1 MINTSKWT
9 VEKFNNDPK
18 EIHDENALF
27 STGNRI
33 SIEQVDTLQWQFY
46 GIAIMPNP
54 QNWGRIANKSANQHK
69 TFRYTNDVY
78 FQAGEYV
85 FTYTCDD
92 GLRFFINNILV
103 NPTPPQHSSW
113 TTGDS
118 RTYTA
123 NYTFLSDNVYK
134 VRVEYFN
141 HGDEGNLIFGWLPK
155 SLLNQPLWTRERF
168 DSSPP
173 TTPDENQLFGNLMK
187 GETTKVMN
195 IDMGAQPSMISWS
208 GIHAVPI
215 PLNRT
220 WRYTNRIPF
229 KAGKYEF
236 TYICG
241 DGLRFYIDDILVK
254 PETPTTDSWIIQDPT
269 MYNVMH
275 NIQTD
280 GLHDIRL
287 EYYNTTVK
295 GHVKFL
301 WKFDQIIPP
310 GEVVLP
316 PPAPPTWING
326 RTDQT
331 IDGNPPAA
339 WAMGADNK
347 WYPPTPTYFN
357 GITQRVE
364 SGSAP
369 TDWVTHS
376 DQYWYPPN
384 EEDYI
389 PNPPVDL
396 TTMVFISPPIDTAI
410 VRQYQKGSS
419 SDIESQLYNITNR
432 SNDIAMKIEMYGQT
446 GIIFTPTGFD
456 IRPLETKQVDI
467 KFSRDFFESLPLG
480 TSATD
485 MWINLSATALT
496 FTNEIHTLGSKFML
510 VEDTPDAIAERN
522 RAAAELAR
530 TAAIADRDAART
542 AAATFWYNGVTN
554 IRESG
559 NPPSGWV
566 QQTNG
571 TWKPPLTAVLPTI
584 NFTYNQMAKT
594 TTKVDGLAQLSTTGE
609 LSGYRINWNFD
620 YDGVGAG
627 RMTNNNNLAPTITW
641 IMTSVDYDN
650 VRIDGYTTR
659 KVEVRA
665 IHPIDGTIQSLKTV
679 QLIPDYG
686 NLSGAKVVRPNKNLD
701 II

>member
-9 VEKFNNDPK
+9 VEKFNGDPK
-18 EIHDENALF
+18 EIHDETQLF
-27 STGNRI
+27 STANRI
-33 SIEQVDTLQWQFY
+33 SVDQVDTLQWQYY

-54 QNWGRIANKSANQHK
+54 QNWGYIANKSANHHK

-78 FQAGEYV
+78 FQAGEYA
-85 FTYTCDD
+85 FKYTCDD
-92 GLRFFINNILV
+92 GLRFFINGILV
-103 NPTPPQHSSW
+103 SQSW
-113 TTGDS
+113 TTGDA

-123 NYTFLSDNVYK
+123 NYTFPTDGMYK

-141 HGDEGNLIFGWLPK
+141 HGDEGQLNFGWLPK
-155 SLLNQPLWTRERF
+155 SLLNQSLWTRERF

-173 TTPDENQLFGNLMK
+173 NMPDENQLFGNLMK
-187 GETTKVMN
+187 GETTKVMD
-195 IDMGAQPSMISWS
+195 IDMGSTPTISH
-208 GIHAVPI
+208 GKIVDIPL

-254 PETPTTDSWIIQDPT
+254 PTMPTTDSWIVQDPT

-287 EYYNTTVK
+287 EYYNTTAK

-316 PPAPPTWING
+316 PPSPPTWING
-326 RTDQT
+326 RTNQT
-331 IDGNPPAA
+331 IDGNPPAS
-339 WAMGADNK
+339 WAMGADSK
-347 WYPPTPTYFN
+347 WYPPTPTYLN

-384 EEDYI
+384 DEDYI

-396 TTMVFISPPIDTAI
+396 ATMVFISPPIDTAI

-419 SDIESQLYNITNR
+419 YDIESQLYNITNR
-432 SNDIAMKIEMYGQT
+432 SNDIAMKIEMYGAT
-446 GIIFTPTGFD
+446 GITFTPTGFD

-485 MWINLSATALT
+485 VWMNLSATALT
-496 FTNEIHTLGSKFML
+496 LDNVIRTPGSKFIL
-510 VEDTPDAIAERN
+510 VEDSADVIAERN
-522 RAAAELAR
+522 RAAEELDR
-530 TAAIADRDAART
+530 IADRNAAL
-542 AAATFWYNGVTN
+542 AAAAVAATFWYNGVTGT
-554 IRESG
+554 REAG

-571 TWKPPLTAVLPTI
+571 TWKPSLVVTHSPTI
-584 NFTYNQMAKT
+584 DFTYNQMSKT

-609 LSGYRINWNFD
+609 LSGYQINWNFD
-620 YDGVGAG
+620 YDGIGAG

-641 IMTSVDYDN
+641 VMTTVDYDN
-650 VRIDGYTTR
+650 VRTDGYTTR
-659 KVEVRA
+659 KIEVRA
-665 IHPIDGTIQSLKTV
+665 IHPVDGMIQSLKTV
-679 QLIPDYG
+679 QLVPDYG
-686 NLSGAKVVRPNKNLD
+686 NPSGTKAGRPNKNRD
-701 II
+701 VI